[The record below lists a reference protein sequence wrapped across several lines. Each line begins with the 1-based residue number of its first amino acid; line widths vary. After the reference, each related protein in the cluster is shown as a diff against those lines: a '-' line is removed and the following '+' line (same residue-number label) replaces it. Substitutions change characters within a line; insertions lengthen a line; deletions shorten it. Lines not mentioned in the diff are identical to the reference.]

1 MEVSYVCSLG
11 QLCHTGM
18 LMKRNKLK
26 LASYPFDWVFSN
38 FKNIIHCIED
48 DFKIFLDK
56 SYYFTVCP
64 SLAGHRFYDTNR
76 HMFNHHDPLVNEN
89 EYQYFVRCV
98 DRFRSLLKYD
108 KNKLFIS
115 FIPNLEEITSLRMNE
130 LIEEIIEFN
139 NKFTNYTHNYRLLY
153 ILHVPNKSVQFH
165 KFTTINCID
174 ILELHTINKSDGQS
188 FRNDLDDRYLD
199 TILNLRY
206 IFNLV
211 DIRPQAVKIDNS
223 ESNIE

>member
-26 LASYPFDWVFSN
+26 LASYPFDWIFSN

-64 SLAGHRFYDTNR
+64 SLAGHRLYDTSR

-89 EYQYFVRCV
+89 EYQYFIRCV
-98 DRFRSLLKYD
+98 DRFRALLKYD
-108 KNKLFIS
+108 KHKLFIT
-115 FIPNLEEITSLRMNE
+115 IVPNLKEITNDT
-130 LIEEIIEFN
+130 IDEIIEFN
-139 NKFTNYTHNYRLLY
+139 TKFTNHTTNYTLLY
-153 ILHVPNKSVQFH
+153 ILHLPNKTEQFN

-174 ILELHTINKSDGQS
+174 ILELHTLNESDGQS
-188 FRNDLDDRYLD
+188 FRNDVDDIYLD
-199 TILNLRY
+199 TILNSRY
-206 IFNLV
+206 LFNLV
-211 DIRPQAVKIDNS
+211 DIQKHAVKIDNP